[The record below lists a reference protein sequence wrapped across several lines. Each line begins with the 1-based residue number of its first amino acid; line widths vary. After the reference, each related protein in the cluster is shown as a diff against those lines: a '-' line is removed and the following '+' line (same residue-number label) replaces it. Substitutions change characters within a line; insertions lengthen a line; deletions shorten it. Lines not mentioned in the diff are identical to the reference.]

1 MLALN
6 LINPNIKKEILK
18 EKIISLIRDVLFLLL
33 FITLINS
40 LFLELSNHYLVEN
53 FKEIKRQKEAIQ
65 IQNQPFNQDVSTI
78 NQKLKKVNI
87 IQDEYTKWSNF
98 LVALNKKIPA
108 GIVLNQ
114 FSFDKKNNYLEL
126 NGVAATRD
134 DFLILK
140 KQLDESNLVKN
151 LKSPLTNLLYQNNVK
166 FSLNGEINLETIKP

>member
-33 FITLINS
+33 FITLING

-53 FKEIKRQKEAIQ
+53 FREIKKQKEAIQ

-78 NQKLKKVNI
+78 NQKLKNI
-87 IQDEYTKWSNF
+87 STIQNEYTKWSDF
-98 LVALNKKIPA
+98 LVALNKNIPA

-114 FSFDKKNNYLEL
+114 FSFDKKNNFLEL
-126 NGVAATRD
+126 NGTAATRD

-140 KQLDESNLVKN
+140 KQLEESNLIKN
-151 LKSPLTNLLYQNNVK
+151 IKSPLTNLLYQTNVK
-166 FSLNGEINLETIKP
+166 FNLNGEINLETTKP